1 MRVLHINHRYW
12 PYQGGS
18 ELYFQELSERLAAL
32 GHQVTVWTTDAWDL
46 EHFWAAGQRRVG
58 VVEETHNGVAIR
70 RFPVRRPPLPP
81 IYYRVLRR
89 AMAEAND
96 LPLPLTPLLRRA
108 GLYSPWVPAMAAAF
122 RALPPDAF
130 DLVHASNITLESLI
144 LYAQAWTRRSGAP
157 LVVTPFTHLGEPGS
171 RAVRRY
177 YTMRH
182 QMALLKAAACVIV
195 QTGLER
201 DALAALGIA
210 PARLERVGVGV
221 NPAQLA
227 GGEAQRF
234 RTKYGI
240 TGPIVFTLGA
250 LAFDKGMVHLVEAMR
265 RLWAAGPEATLVLA
279 GSTTLR
285 DFADYFTTVPAADR
299 DRCRVLNFIPDE
311 DKRDA
316 FAACDVFAM
325 PSRVETFGI
334 VYLEA
339 WLYDKPVIGA
349 AAGGL
354 PEVIADGAT
363 GYLVPFGDVA
373 ALADRITRLLADPA
387 LRARL
392 GAAGHATVLREH
404 TWDAKISQVRA
415 LYERLVA
422 AGRSR

>member
-1 MRVLHINHRYW
+1 MRLLHINHRYW

-18 ELYFQELSERLAAL
+18 ELYFQELSERLVAA
-32 GHQVTVWTTDAWDL
+32 GHAVTMWTTDAWDL
-46 EHFWAAGQRRVG
+46 EHFWAGGQRRVE
-58 VVEETHNGVAIR
+58 VVEETHNGVTIR
-70 RFPVRRPPLPP
+70 RFPVRRPPLPS

-96 LPLPLTPLLRRA
+96 LPLPITPLLRGGARF
-108 GLYSPWVPAMAAAF
+108 SPWVPDMAAAL
-122 RALPPDAF
+122 RALPSGTF
-130 DLVHASNITLESLI
+130 DLVHAANITLESLVFNT
-144 LYAQAWTRRSGAP
+144 LQFASRTKTPA
-157 LVVTPFTHLGEPGS
+157 VVTPFTHLGEPGS

-201 DALAALGIA
+201 AALVELGVA
-210 PARLERVGVGV
+210 SARLEKVGVGV
-221 NPAQLA
+221 NPGEFS
-227 GGEAQRF
+227 GGNAARF
-234 RTKYGI
+234 RAKYGI

-250 LAFDKGMVHLVEAMR
+250 VAFDKGMVHLVEAMR
-265 RLWAAGPEATLVLA
+265 RLWARGQAATLVLA

-285 DFADYFTTVPAADR
+285 DFATYFAGVPAADR
-299 DRCRVLNFIPDE
+299 DHCRVLGFISDE
-311 DKRDA
+311 DKHDA

-354 PEVIADGAT
+354 PDVISEGTT
-363 GYLVPFGDVA
+363 GYLVPFGDVE
-373 ALADRITRLLADPA
+373 ALADRIAMLLADPA

-392 GAAGHATVLREH
+392 GAAGHAAVLRDY
-404 TWDAKISQVRA
+404 TWDAKIARITA
-415 LYERLVA
+415 IYERLTA
-422 AGRSR
+422 NG

>member
-1 MRVLHINHRYW
+1 MRLLHINHRYW

-18 ELYFQELSERLAAL
+18 ELYFQELSERLVAA
-32 GHQVTVWTTDAWDL
+32 GHEVTMWTTDAWDL
-46 EHFWAAGQRRVG
+46 EHFWAGGQRRVET
-58 VVEETHNGVAIR
+58 VAETHNGVRIR

-96 LPLPLTPLLRRA
+96 LPLPLTPLVRQGARV
-108 GLYSPWVPAMAAAF
+108 SPWVPEMAAAL
-122 RALPPDAF
+122 RALPPGAF
-130 DLVHASNITLESLI
+130 DLVHAANITLESLVFHA
-144 LYAQAWTRRSGAP
+144 LQFARRTGTPA
-157 LVVTPFTHLGEPGS
+157 VVTPFTHLGEPGS

-201 DALAALGIA
+201 DALAALGVP
-210 PARLERVGVGV
+210 PARLETVGVGV
-221 NPAQLA
+221 NPAA
-227 GGEAQRF
+227 FRGGDAARF
-234 RTKYGI
+234 RAKYGI
-240 TGPIVFTLGA
+240 SGPIVFSLGA

-265 RLWAAGPEATLVLA
+265 RLWARGQEATLVLA

-285 DFADYFTTVPAADR
+285 DFADYFAGVPAADR
-299 DRCRVLNFIPDE
+299 DRCRVLGFISDA
-311 DKRDA
+311 DKHDA
-316 FAACDVFAM
+316 FAACDLFAM

-354 PEVIADGAT
+354 PDVITEGQT
-363 GYLVPFGDVA
+363 GYLVPFGAVDV
-373 ALADRITRLLADPA
+373 LAERIAGLLADPA

-392 GAAGHATVLREH
+392 GATGHTAVLRDY
-404 TWDAKISQVRA
+404 TWDAKIARITA
-415 LYERLVA
+415 IYERLTA
-422 AGRSR
+422 KRGL